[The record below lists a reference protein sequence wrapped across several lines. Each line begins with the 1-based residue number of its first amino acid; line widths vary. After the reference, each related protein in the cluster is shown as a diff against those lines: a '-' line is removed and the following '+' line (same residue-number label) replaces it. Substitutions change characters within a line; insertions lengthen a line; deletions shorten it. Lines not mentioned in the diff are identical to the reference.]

1 MNIKILGPGC
11 QKCKVLQDRTL
22 EVIKENS
29 YDADVT
35 KVDDIVEIMNYN
47 ILATPAIVID
57 EKVVSK
63 GSLLSK
69 EEIKKLIEKSING

>member
-22 EVIKENS
+22 EVIKENAF
-29 YDADVT
+29 DASVT

>member
-29 YDADVT
+29 FDASVT

>member
-11 QKCKVLQDRTL
+11 QKCKVLQERTL
-22 EVIKENS
+22 EVVNENS
-29 YDADVT
+29 FDADVT
-35 KVDDIVEIMNYN
+35 KVDDIMEIMNYN

-63 GSLLSK
+63 GSVLSK
-69 EEIKKLIEKSING
+69 DEIKKLIEKSING